1 MLGSSSVFE
10 LKEPEGAVL
19 FDLSQFG
26 GGDES
31 VLRRIAKGNP
41 GIYAWFRTHR
51 FSGSPAEIVTQIVNE
66 AQSPKFLAREGA
78 VEPYFNVKVSS
89 RGNFSPSKTAA
100 LEAAMEDKQF
110 RDGLLQA
117 FKWSIF
123 FQTPLYIGKAGC
135 LQTRIR
141 SHLKPDSILRSR
153 LRDAGID
160 LSNTLLLIIPTN
172 DSPVETEVATHT
184 FVEDDSPEV
193 DGEEGGSQETEK
205 ELLYEEI
212 FSRVF
217 SPAYSKRLG

>member
-1 MLGSSSVFE
+1 MYE

-31 VLRRIAKGNP
+31 VLRRIAKGNS

-51 FSGSPAEIVTQIVNE
+51 FRGSPSDIVGQIVNQ
-66 AQSPKFLAREGA
+66 AQAPKFLAREGT
-78 VEPYFNVKVSS
+78 VEPYFNVKISS
-89 RGNFSPSKTAA
+89 RGNFSPAKTEA
-100 LEAAMEDKQF
+100 LEVAMEDNNF
-110 RDGLLQA
+110 RDGLIQA

-135 LQTRIR
+135 LQTRIK
-141 SHLKPDSILRSR
+141 SHLKPDSILRNR
-153 LRDAGID
+153 LSEAGID
-160 LSNTLLLIIPTN
+160 LSNSLLLIIPTN
-172 DSPVETEVATHT
+172 DAIVETETSSSVPP
-184 FVEDDSPEV
+184 EDGSDWTDTEE
-193 DGEEGGSQETEK
+193 DGFIETEK

-217 SPAYSKRLG
+217 SPTYSKRLG